1 MFSKKFDFNNSW
13 KIRPVGVGV
22 KLSVDLKTWNPC
34 LFWMNSQ
41 YPASL
46 SIREM
51 ISDVFLPWKLR
62 RLKISLIIGELSVVE
77 TFKLLVVALKNRFE
91 SFSWAEAHRHII
103 SPEWFSQTPSYGQ
116 GFGSQRSFLT
126 HFPFSNL
133 KFFRQI
139 QTWFS
144 KYPPLPHF
152 SVEVKSK
159 KGSKYKKLLFV
170 KFAIF

>member
-13 KIRPVGVGV
+13 KIPPVGVGV